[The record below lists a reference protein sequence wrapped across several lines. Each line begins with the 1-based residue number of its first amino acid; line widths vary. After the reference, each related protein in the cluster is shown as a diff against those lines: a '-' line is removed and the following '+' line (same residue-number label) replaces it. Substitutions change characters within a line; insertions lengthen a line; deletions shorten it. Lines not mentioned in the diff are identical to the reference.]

1 MPSTILGRAPLEAG
15 PAWDEKG
22 NVKPVWARW
31 FNGETTE
38 TLNALEAVQS
48 LSNIPLNLLSGQV
61 SQEALVMTVVGLLA
75 ALQRPTQPTTSK
87 SDVSIPYVYPQPVA
101 PTTPVLGSIGLTAQ
115 GVLTLLQ
122 ANGVIFDGVGN
133 VEFTGNIKVD
143 GNAKVVGTLEVD
155 STSDLKGAVHCE
167 SSLQVDTTSDLKG
180 NVHCEG
186 TIQVDSTSD
195 LKGSVHCEASLQVDT
210 TSDLKGNVL
219 CEGTLTVNGTSD
231 LKSPVTAELGIVV
244 SSGGI
249 TCTGDINVTG
259 LIHASSTIESVIG
272 FIANGIP
279 GITATVALAPLT
291 ALGAQGTLNSR
302 LGVNISYSAP
312 T

>member
-61 SQEALVMTVVGLLA
+61 SQEALVMTVIGLLA
-75 ALQRPTQPTTSK
+75 SLQRPVQSTSNK
-87 SDVSIPYVYPQPVA
+87 SDVPVPYIYPKSVSTNP
-101 PTTPVLGSIGLTAQ
+101 PVLGPIGLTAQ
-115 GVLTLLQ
+115 GILTLLQ
-122 ANGVIFDGVGN
+122 ANGILFDGAGN

-143 GNAKVVGTLEVD
+143 GNARVVTALEVD
-155 STSDLKGAVHCE
+155 TTSDLKGAVHCE

-195 LKGSVHCEASLQVDT
+195 LKGAVHCEASLQVDT

-231 LKSPVTAELGIVV
+231 LKSPVTAELGVV
-244 SSGGI
+244 VNLGGI
-249 TCTGDINVTG
+249 SCTGNVNVTG
-259 LIHASSTIESVIG
+259 LIHASSTIEAITG

-291 ALGAQGTLNSR
+291 ALGAPGTLNSR
-302 LGVNISYSAP
+302 LGVNISYSPP